1 MKSDIKI
8 DTTKLNNRL
17 NRYIKNMQGHQIIN
31 VVNAMG
37 QEAIRINIKRTLEKQ
52 VDVNGSKFERLKPKT
67 IEARKKGQ
75 KKYSNKILVDT
86 GRMIQSIDFIH
97 KAKRTSAGT
106 FATIGV
112 GGLEIRGRVNPK
124 EYASYHQ
131 EGTAHIPKR
140 EFLGINKSEQMQLL
154 KIAEQLIKRILK

>member
-1 MKSDIKI
+1 MKADIKI

-52 VDVNGSKFERLKPKT
+52 VDVNGIKFHRLKDKT
-67 IEARKKGQ
+67 IEARKRGQ

-86 GRMIQSIDFIH
+86 GRMIQSIDFIN
-97 KAKRTSAGT
+97 KAKRTPSGT

-124 EYASYHQ
+124 EYANRHQ
-131 EGTAHIPKR
+131 SGIGVPKR
-140 EFLGINKSEQMQLL
+140 EFLGINKSEQFRLL